1 MSLLTIA
8 AYWGWFFY
16 LKFIVRE
23 SEANKE
29 VKLGVEI
36 EKRQAEVT
44 VSSLSDGR
52 HRLDGKPSLRG
63 AGPTNPSTL
72 QSNV

>member
-1 MSLLTIA
+1 MGLSLFLSVLSLINGALIRRSCFILNFFIMSLLTIA

-29 VKLGVEI
+29 VKLVVEI
-36 EKRQAEVT
+36 K
-44 VSSLSDGR
+44 
-52 HRLDGKPSLRG
+52 
-63 AGPTNPSTL
+63 
-72 QSNV
+72 